1 MFSFTMKTKPQKIEK
16 WRVEELALT
25 LKKMAALLKKG
36 DNYGWANV
44 LLHFHQEAQMIID
57 SKEFNLIQLKKLLV
71 NINNCFAGMS
81 SLANLILWHENS
93 SERKMI
99 NQDLN
104 NSRSR
109 LLKILAEIETR
120 TVEYVS

>member
-1 MFSFTMKTKPQKIEK
+1 MFSFTMKTKTQKIEK
-16 WRVEELALT
+16 WRVEELAHT

-44 LLHFHQEAQMIID
+44 LLHFHLEAQMIID

-71 NINNCFAGMS
+71 NINNCFTGMS

-93 SERKMI
+93 SERKII

-109 LLKILAEIETR
+109 LMKILAEIETR